1 MLCLYWSRPL
11 EIKLGCMNQNELDT
25 PGPEFPVRSDKVPA
39 NKTGVQGE
47 GKDE

>member
-1 MLCLYWSRPL
+1 
-11 EIKLGCMNQNELDT
+11 MNQNELDT

-47 GKDE
+47 RGRTSEQLARGCTVTVL